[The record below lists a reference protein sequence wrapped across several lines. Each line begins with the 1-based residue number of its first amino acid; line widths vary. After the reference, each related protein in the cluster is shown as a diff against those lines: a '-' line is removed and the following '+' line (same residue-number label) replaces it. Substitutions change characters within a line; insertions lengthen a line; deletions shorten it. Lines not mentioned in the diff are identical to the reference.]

1 MSPRSQANDPPRLAT
16 GRVIKSPNSQASL
29 SIDRELGA
37 GGFGRAYLAKVRGR
51 DKAHYASQSKVCV
64 KVTSNIKGWVREAYF
79 GLLLSGEDRA
89 LRVFEFF
96 PLQTRARLPLY
107 CLVTEYASGGDLGKH
122 LDGRRSTWSEKRV
135 CREVVALLRVLNVLH
150 ERNGLHR
157 DVTPLNVFVC
167 AGDHLKLGDFGV
179 AAQALRGNAV
189 AAETMTAAWSPP
201 EKWTAGKHEWRA
213 CDDIYQVGQLLG
225 MLLRGDATSRLT
237 PADVRRLRCSDELKE
252 IIQRCV
258 GEAANRY
265 ANASQ
270 LIRAMMNPESKTLD
284 RVRSL
289 AGMEVVFTGKLRV
302 HRLKAARCAQQAGAS
317 VGERV
322 TAATDVV
329 VRGRPSPNQNAGS
342 RGTKLI
348 KARALSSR
356 GRKVRVIGE
365 KLFWKLVDRID
376 ASVS

>member
-1 MSPRSQANDPPRLAT
+1 MNLRLRANDPPHLAT
-16 GRVIKSPNSQASL
+16 GRVIRSPNSTASFE
-29 SIDRELGA
+29 IARELGT
-37 GGFGRAYLAKVRGR
+37 GGFGRAYLATVRGR
-51 DKAHYASQSKVCV
+51 DKTYCASQSKVCV
-64 KVTSNIKGWVREAYF
+64 KVTSNIRGWIREAYF

-89 LRVFEFF
+89 LRVFDFF
-96 PLQTRARLPLY
+96 PLQTRARVPLY
-107 CLVTEYASGGDLGKH
+107 CLVIEYASSGDLGKH
-122 LDGRRSTWSEKRV
+122 LKVRRRTWTEKRA

-150 ERNGLHR
+150 ERKGLHR

-179 AAQALRGNAV
+179 AAQAVRGNAV

-237 PADVRRLRCSDELKE
+237 AADVRRLCCSDELKE

-258 GEAANRY
+258 GEASSRY

-270 LIRAMMNPESKTLD
+270 LISAIEYPESARQD
-284 RVRSL
+284 RVSSL
-289 AGMEVVFTGKLRV
+289 AGLKVVFTG
-302 HRLKAARCAQQAGAS
+302 RLGVPRSEAARLARQAGAS
-317 VGERV
+317 IGARV

-329 VRGRPSPNQNAGS
+329 VRGQPSPNQNAGA

-348 KARALSSR
+348 KARALRSR
-356 GRKVRVIGE
+356 GRTIRVIQE
-365 KLFWKLVDRID
+365 KPFWRLLGT
-376 ASVS
+376 